1 MKNYV
6 VGFLFSE
13 NEQSVLLIEK
23 QRPDWQKGLWNG
35 IGGHIEPEETP
46 LQAIVREFKEETG
59 IESTPVVWS
68 NFLTCDYGDCIVYF
82 FRAFAPY
89 QWLTDAKNMTDE
101 VVGIWNLKAV
111 HNSSIVI
118 SNLKWVIPLALDKYI
133 YITKSFKL

>member
-23 QRPDWQKGLWNG
+23 QRPDWQKGSWNG

-46 LQAIVREFKEETG
+46 LQAIVREFKEETDMG
-59 IESTPVVWS
+59 SIPESWS

-89 QWLTDAKNMTDE
+89 QWLLSAKSMTDE
-101 VVGIWNLKAV
+101 VVWVWTVEAV

-118 SNLKWVIPLALDKYI
+118 PNLKWIIPLALDKYI
-133 YITKSFKL
+133 CITKSFKS